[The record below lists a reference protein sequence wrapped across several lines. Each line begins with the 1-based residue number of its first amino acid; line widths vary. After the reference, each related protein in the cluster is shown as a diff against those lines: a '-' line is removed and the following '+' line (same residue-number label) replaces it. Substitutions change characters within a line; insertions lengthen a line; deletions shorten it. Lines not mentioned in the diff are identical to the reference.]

1 MHTVNLKKINS
12 EEYNGFISADTIAEN
27 SLSFNIDLP
36 KGAAVDHIRIIGE
49 FKTETF
55 DKQKDVMLE
64 DILHP
69 VQVTYHREAAF
80 EALNPNRM
88 QRVAGTLYNAPADL
102 YKKVQGGAIDSFD
115 VYYHFEAV
123 TEA

>member
-12 EEYNGFISADTIAEN
+12 EEHNGFISADTIAEN
-27 SLSFNIDLP
+27 SLTFNVDLP
-36 KGAAVDHIRIIGE
+36 KGAAVSHIRIMGE
-49 FKTETF
+49 FETERFGTM
-55 DKQKDVMLE
+55 KNVLLE
-64 DILHP
+64 DIMHP

-80 EALNPNRM
+80 EDGIPNRF
-88 QRVAGTLYNAPADL
+88 AGTVCNVPADL
-102 YKKVQGGAIDSFD
+102 YKKVIGGKISEFE

>member
-12 EEYNGFISADTIAEN
+12 EEHNGFISTDTIAEN
-27 SLSFNIDLP
+27 SLTFNIDLP

-49 FKTETF
+49 FETERFGTM
-55 DKQKDVMLE
+55 KNVLLE
-64 DILHP
+64 DIP
-69 VQVTYHREAAF
+69 YSVDVTYHREF
-80 EALNPNRM
+80 DIGGL
-88 QRVAGTLYNAPADL
+88 RVAGTVRNVPADL
-102 YKKVQGGAIDSFD
+102 YKKVQGGVIDSFD